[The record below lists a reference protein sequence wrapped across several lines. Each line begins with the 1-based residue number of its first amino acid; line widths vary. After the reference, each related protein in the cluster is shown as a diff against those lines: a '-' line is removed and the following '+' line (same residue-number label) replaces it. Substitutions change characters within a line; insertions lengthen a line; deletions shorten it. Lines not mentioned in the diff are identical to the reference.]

1 MHFRPLL
8 FPCILTAALL
18 QACFPDSKNIGETAT
33 TDGDPTHGTE
43 ASTHSAGTDD
53 PLPSTSVGTEGT
65 TSTTAD
71 VTAAE
76 SVSTTSEQSAGESVS
91 TTSEQSTEGTTS
103 TTADESASHSTTS
116 EGTTGPDPQFERFF
130 LKQVSGLCPPDS
142 DCDGFV
148 ELLSTRTLRVEK
160 MGDLGNPVTEIQVD
174 EDDYAAAVAVFA
186 DPALVEVLDSP
197 EPLCVPPTDIF
208 EQMELELD
216 GTLHDATTTTCPQ
229 PPLQAARDAAEA
241 LRLKYVP

>member
-1 MHFRPLL
+1 MHFRSLL
-8 FPCILTAALL
+8 LPCILTTALL
-18 QACFPDSKNIGETAT
+18 QACTPDSKNIGETAT
-33 TDGDPTHGTE
+33 TDDESTLGSETG
-43 ASTHSAGTDD
+43 THSAGTDD
-53 PLPSTSVGTEGT
+53 PLPSTSEGT

-76 SVSTTSEQSAGESVS
+76 SVSTTSEQSAGESFS
-91 TTSEQSTEGTTS
+91 TTSEQTDGNTS

-116 EGTTGPDPQFERFF
+116 EETAGPDPQFERFL
-130 LKQVSGLCPPDS
+130 LKSVSGLCPPET

-160 MGDLGNPVTEIQVD
+160 IGDLGNPVTEVQID

-241 LRLKYVP
+241 LRLEYVP